1 MKFCD
6 DCKWCSVNF
15 VPSKEE
21 ARKYR
26 FPKLEKRD
34 PCLYQCAHPESSKSA
49 RFDCNW
55 CNVMRLEHQPCKKEA
70 VLFEEKEN
78 VE

>member
-21 ARKYR
+21 VRKYG
-26 FPKLEKRD
+26 FPKMEKKNQKIYE
-34 PCLYQCAHPESSKSA
+34 CMHPESSKSA

-55 CNVMRLEHQPCKKEA
+55 CNIMRLEHNACKQAA

-78 VE
+78 